1 MWSIFYTTV
10 IPNPQSNKTKA
21 MNYIQ
26 SKTKN
31 LKNVAIDNIKDEAIK
46 KPKRAYL

>member
-1 MWSIFYTTV
+1 MRSIFYPTDLA
-10 IPNPQSNKTKA
+10 NPQSNRSKEI
-21 MNYIQ
+21 NDIQ
-26 SKTKN
+26 SITEN